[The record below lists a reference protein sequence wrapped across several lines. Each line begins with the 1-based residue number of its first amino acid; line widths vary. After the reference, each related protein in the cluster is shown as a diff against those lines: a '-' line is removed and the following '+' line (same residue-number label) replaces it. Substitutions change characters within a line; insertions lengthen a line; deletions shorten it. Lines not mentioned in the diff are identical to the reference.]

1 MAAAMCRPIVL
12 LSLSPSCPAFSA
24 FLSQPPLPLVSAC
37 CSHAARPFLS
47 RCHWPLPLPT
57 ARLPAPLPAPL
68 QDASVHEILENGGM
82 VQRVLGELASTL
94 FLLDDLEENI
104 NVFDARLRHMREDI
118 AGGGGMVDSG
128 VGCVR

>member
-1 MAAAMCRPIVL
+1 
-12 LSLSPSCPAFSA
+12 
-24 FLSQPPLPLVSAC
+24 
-37 CSHAARPFLS
+37 
-47 RCHWPLPLPT
+47 
-57 ARLPAPLPAPL
+57 
-68 QDASVHEILENGGM
+68 M

>member
-1 MAAAMCRPIVL
+1 ML
-12 LSLSPSCPAFSA
+12 LTCCAPLPF
-24 FLSQPPLPLVSAC
+24 PLPLAT
-37 CSHAARPFLS
+37 AAAHYS
-47 RCHWPLPLPT
+47 
-57 ARLPAPLPAPL
+57 PLPAPSV

-118 AGGGGMVDSG
+118 AGGGGEGGWLIVEW
-128 VGCVR
+128 VV